1 MMFFLALAVVGV
13 VFVIEDVVV
22 AVAEDVVVAVV
33 EAFVIS
39 LFVSCLFL

>member
-22 AVAEDVVVAVV
+22 AVAEDVVVAV